1 MDPTTAAL
9 LSSWNFDGT
18 LLCVLF
24 AVVGIYLRG
33 WIRLNREMRHRYG
46 PARLAAFLAGILTI
60 LLALA
65 SPLDTLGGFLLQAH
79 MIQHL
84 LLLMVA
90 PPLLL
95 VGQPVL
101 PLLRGLPR
109 FVFKTALGPF
119 LAWGELKSVG
129 RAIVHP
135 IVCWVAFTAVIIFWH
150 LPRFYELALHSSSW
164 HDVEH
169 GCFFWSAILFWWPV
183 VGVWPSRAAWPTWA
197 MIPYLVC
204 ADFINSALSA
214 VLSFSHHVIY
224 PTYQATPRLWGISAL
239 HDQAAAGGIMWVPG
253 SIAFLVP
260 AVALG
265 MRTLEPARKLV
276 AANIKR
282 RPVQRTAAK
291 TAWDL
296 LRTPIAGSI
305 LRHRRWLQAIMFA
318 AAIAV
323 AADGFFGPQL
333 APLNLAG
340 VLPWTYWRGFAV
352 IALLFAGN
360 LFCMTCPFTLAR
372 DFARR
377 FVAPRLRWP
386 RQLRSKWI
394 AVALLGTYLWAYEA
408 FRLWDS
414 PSATAWIIAGY
425 FLMALL
431 VDVSFKG
438 ASFCKYVCPIG
449 QFHFVNSLI
458 SPLEVKVRE
467 PAICTTCS
475 THDCIRG
482 NERQRGCELNLFQP
496 AKLGNFDCTFCLD
509 CVTACPTENVG
520 LLRVIPGEGLLEQ
533 RRASG
538 VGKLNRRSDVA
549 ALALILVFG
558 AFINAAGMTDPVM
571 MWMHRLHAPFFG
583 VITILY
589 LAGLFI
595 VPAALAIGCG
605 SLCKLW
611 AGSGSSVQGLICA
624 FALAMVPLGFAM
636 WAAHFASHLIS
647 GWDTFTE
654 PVVRILS
661 IASPNKSRTW
671 ISTIPVQLVLL
682 DGGLLVT
689 LYTAWRL
696 ANRVASGRSAFG
708 AMSPWALLAGSLY
721 LAGVWT
727 IFQPMQMRGMVMR

>member
-1 MDPTTAAL
+1 MDPTTTAL
-9 LSSWNFDGT
+9 LSSWNLDGT

-24 AVVGIYLRG
+24 AVAAVYVRG
-33 WIRLNREMRHRYG
+33 WIRLNLEMPHKYG
-46 PARLAAFLAGILTI
+46 AGRVAAFLAGILTI

-65 SPLDTLGGFLLQAH
+65 SALDALGGFLLQAH

-95 VGQPVL
+95 IGQPVL
-101 PLLRGLPR
+101 PLLRGLPQ
-109 FVFKTALGPF
+109 FVFKNALGPF
-119 LAWGELKSVG
+119 LGWGELKSLG
-129 RAIVHP
+129 RAIIHP
-135 IVCWVAFTAVIIFWH
+135 IVCWVVLAVVIVFWH
-150 LPRFYELALHSSSW
+150 LPRFYQLALHSTTW
-164 HDVEH
+164 HEVEH
-169 GCFFWSAILFWWPV
+169 ACFFGSAILFWWPV
-183 VGVWPSRAAWPTWA
+183 IGVWPSRSVWPTWA

-204 ADFINSALSA
+204 ADFINTALSA
-214 VLSFSHHVIY
+214 ALSFSHHVIY
-224 PTYQATPRLWGISAL
+224 PTYQAAPRLWAISAL

-265 MRTLEPARKLV
+265 MRTLEPAQRFV
-276 AANIKR
+276 AAPIQR
-282 RPVQRTAAK
+282 RPVLRPATK
-291 TAWDL
+291 ETWDL
-296 LRTPIAGSI
+296 LRMPVARQI
-305 LRHRRWLQAIMFA
+305 LRHRRLLQAIMFVTA
-318 AAIAV
+318 LAV
-323 AADGFFGPQL
+323 AADGFFGPQV

-360 LFCMTCPFTLAR
+360 LFCMACPFTLAR

-377 FVAPRLRWP
+377 FAPPRLQWP

-394 AVALLGTYLWAYEA
+394 AVALLATFLWAYEV

-414 PSATAWIIAGY
+414 PRATAWIIAVY
-425 FLMALL
+425 FGAVVL

-482 NERQRGCELNLFQP
+482 NERRRGCELHLFQP
-496 AKLGNFDCTFCLD
+496 TKLGNFDCTFCLD

-520 LLRVIPGEGLLEQ
+520 ILRVIPGESLLEQ

-538 VGKLNRRSDVA
+538 VGKLNQRADVA

-558 AFINAAGMTDPVM
+558 AFINAAAMTDPVM
-571 MWMHRLHAPFFG
+571 MWMHRLHASFF
-583 VITILY
+583 VFNTIFY
-589 LAGLFI
+589 VAGLFV
-595 VPAALAIGCG
+595 VPAILAVACG
-605 SLCKLW
+605 WLCKLW
-611 AGSGSSVQGLICA
+611 AGSASPVRELACA

-636 WAAHFASHLIS
+636 WTAHFEGHLIS
-647 GWDTFTE
+647 GWYTLAE
-654 PVVRILS
+654 PAARILS
-661 IASPNKSRTW
+661 IASPTISHKW
-671 ISTIPVQLVLL
+671 IATIPIQLMLL
-682 DGGLLVT
+682 DLGLLVT
-689 LYTAWRL
+689 LYATWRL
-696 ANRVASGRSAFG
+696 AKRVAAGRAALG
-708 AMSPWALLAGSLY
+708 AMSPWALLAVSLY
-721 LAGVWT
+721 CVGVWT
-727 IFQPMQMRGMVMR
+727 VFQPMQMRGMVMP

>member
-1 MDPTTAAL
+1 MDPTTTAL
-9 LSSWNFDGT
+9 LSSWNLDGS

-24 AVVGIYLRG
+24 AVVAIYVRG
-33 WIRLNREMRHRYG
+33 WMRLALEMPHKYG
-46 PARLAAFLAGILTI
+46 AGRLAAFIAGILTI

-109 FVFKTALGPF
+109 FVFKIALGPF
-119 LAWGELKSVG
+119 LAWGQLKRLG

-135 IVCWVAFTAVIIFWH
+135 IVCWVAFTAVIVFWH
-150 LPRFYELALHSSSW
+150 LPRFYELALNSPTW

-169 GCFFWSAILFWWPV
+169 ACFFWSAILFWWPV
-183 VGVWPSRAAWPTWA
+183 VGVWPSRSVWPTWA

-214 VLSFSHHVIY
+214 VLSFSDHVIY
-224 PTYQATPRLWGISAL
+224 PTYQAAPRLWGIGAL

-260 AVALG
+260 AIALG
-265 MRTLEPARKLV
+265 MRILEPARKLV
-276 AANIKR
+276 AAPIQR
-282 RPVQRTAAK
+282 RVVQRAPVNPFARSV
-291 TAWDL
+291 A
-296 LRTPIAGSI
+296 RY
-305 LRHRRWLQAIMFA
+305 RWLFQAIMLVA
-318 AAIAV
+318 AV
-323 AADGFFGPQL
+323 AVAVDGFFGPQV

-360 LFCMTCPFTLAR
+360 LFCMACPFTLVR

-377 FVAPRLRWP
+377 VVPPRFQWP
-386 RQLRSKWI
+386 RQLRSKWM
-394 AVALLGTYLWAYEA
+394 AVALLATYFWAYEV
-408 FRLWDS
+408 FRLWDR
-414 PSATAWIIAGY
+414 PSATAWIIVGY
-425 FLMALL
+425 FAAVVL

-438 ASFCKYVCPIG
+438 AGFCKYICPIG

-496 AKLGNFDCTFCLD
+496 VKLGNFDCTFCLD
-509 CVTACPTENVG
+509 CVTACPSKNVG
-520 LLRVIPGEGLLEQ
+520 ILRITPGESLLEE

-538 VGKLNRRSDVA
+538 VGKLNQRLDVA

-558 AFINAAGMTDPVM
+558 AFLNAAGMTDPVM
-571 MWMHRLHAPFFG
+571 MWMHRLRVSFFG
-583 VITILY
+583 VTTMFY
-589 LAGLFI
+589 VAGLFV
-595 VPAALAIGCG
+595 VPVALAICCG
-605 SLCKLW
+605 WFSKLW
-611 AGSGSSVQGLICA
+611 AGSASSVRGLTCA
-624 FALAMVPLGFAM
+624 FALAMVPLGLAM
-636 WAAHFASHLIS
+636 WAAHFSSHLIS
-647 GWDTFTE
+647 GWDTVAE
-654 PVVRILS
+654 PIARILS
-661 IASPNKSRTW
+661 IVPPINSHKW
-671 ISTIPVQLVLL
+671 ISTIPIQLVLL
-682 DGGLLVT
+682 DLGLLVT
-689 LYTAWRL
+689 LYLAWRF
-696 ANRVASGRSAFG
+696 ATRVALGRSAFG

-721 LAGVWT
+721 LSGVWI